1 MMTIGQRAAVNT
13 ALTIGVIAIIFA
25 LATVW
30 PPILGYAVAAAFI
43 AMFIGF
49 IYAISYLIEEG
60 RRNKWK

>member
-13 ALTIGVIAIIFA
+13 VLIVGMIAIIFA
-25 LATVW
+25 IATIW
-30 PPILGYAVAAAFI
+30 PPIFAYVMPAAHI

-49 IYAISYLIEEG
+49 IYGLSYLIEEG